1 VPRSYRL
8 LLVGLLAWSVLA
20 FGGVYPWAYWP
31 VIVISAGLGAWAIP
45 ITAAWRDARVRT
57 LGLALCAV
65 AAAIAVQL
73 VPLPPDMVLALS
85 PDTARWLREAR
96 FGLTADGGWRPLSL
110 APRDT
115 AIVLTEF
122 VAFALLLIGLV
133 RAIRHVGIPWLLT
146 QLAGLGMGLA
156 VLGVVQR
163 LLTDADQP
171 LVYGFW
177 RPVQGGNPFGPF
189 VNRNHFAGW
198 MVMALPLLV
207 AFSMGLALDRDGSRR
222 DGWANWLRWS
232 STVEAHRVLVVVASA
247 LGMGLALVVTGSR
260 SGLASLAVG
269 LTAVAALMWRRL
281 PTRGARLAAVTYVV
295 LVMLGAVGWAGVD
308 RTLDRFGP
316 ASRDFTSR
324 MAAWRDTLRM
334 VEGFPWA
341 GVGLGAYGE
350 AMLVY
355 QSGPREVQYV
365 QAHNDYLQ
373 LAAEGGLLVGL
384 PALGLALVVIRHV
397 RRRCRSGEDAP
408 LTQWIRAGAV
418 GGLVGIAAQSLVEFS
433 LHLPGNGVLF
443 VLLMALALHRPSR
456 PPAHAHRV

>member
-1 VPRSYRL
+1 MSRPYRV

-31 VIVISAGLGAWAIP
+31 IIVISAGLGAWAIP
-45 ITAAWRDARVRT
+45 VTAAWRDPRGHA
-57 LGLALCAV
+57 LGLALLAV
-65 AAAIAVQL
+65 AAAITVQL
-73 VPLPPDMVLALS
+73 VPLPPDVVLAIS
-85 PDTARWLREAR
+85 PETAPWLREAR
-96 FGLTADGGWRPLSL
+96 FGQTLDGGWRPLSL

-115 AIVLTEF
+115 AIVLAEF
-122 VAFALLLIGLV
+122 CAFALLLVGLV

-146 QLAGLGMGLA
+146 RLCGLGMGLA
-156 VLGVVQR
+156 VLGILQR

-177 RPVQGGNPFGPF
+177 RPVQGGSPFGPF
-189 VNRNHFAGW
+189 INRNHFAGW
-198 MVMALPLLV
+198 MVMALPLIV
-207 AFSMGLALDRDGSRR
+207 GFSMGLALSRDGSRR
-222 DGWANWLRWS
+222 DGWSGWLRWS

-269 LTAVAALMWRRL
+269 LTAVAGLMWGHL

-295 LVMLGAVGWAGVD
+295 LVMLGAVGWAGIN
-308 RTLDRFGP
+308 RTIDRFGP

-355 QSGPREVQYV
+355 QSGPRDVQYV

-373 LAAEGGLLVGL
+373 LGSEGGLLVGL
-384 PALGLALVVIRHV
+384 PALGLVIVIGRQV
-397 RRRCRSGEDAP
+397 RRRFTSGEDAP

-418 GGLVGIAAQSLVEFS
+418 GGLVGIAVQSLVEFS
-433 LHLPGNGVLF
+433 LQLPGNGVLF

>member
-1 VPRSYRL
+1 VPRPYRV

-31 VIVISAGLGAWAIP
+31 IIVISAGLGAWAIP
-45 ITAAWRDARVRT
+45 VTAAWRDPRVRA
-57 LGLALCAV
+57 LGLALSAV

-73 VPLPPDMVLALS
+73 VPLPPDAVLAIS

-96 FGLTADGGWRPLSL
+96 FGLTAADGWRPLSL

-146 QLAGLGMGLA
+146 QLCGLGMGLA

-207 AFSMGLALDRDGSRR
+207 GFSMGLALDRDGRR
-222 DGWANWLRWS
+222 DGWASWLRWS
-232 STVEAHRVLVVVASA
+232 STVEAHRVLLVVTSA

-295 LVMLGAVGWAGVD
+295 LVILGAVGWAGVN

-316 ASRDFTSR
+316 ASRDLTSR
-324 MAAWRDTLRM
+324 MSAWRDTLRM
-334 VEGFPWA
+334 IEGFPWA

-384 PALGLALVVIRHV
+384 PALGLAVVVIRHV
-397 RRRCRSGEDAP
+397 RRRFRSGEDAP